1 MIKNAVCLIVLL
13 VTIYVLLPVICWAE
27 TLDGSGEFDSLFL
40 AILDL
45 LNGPI
50 LTAALVFSVVGFGI
64 SIALFPHNRETIEKG
79 ARIVL
84 GLIIAAK
91 GAGFVAGALGLS
103 FLI

>member
-1 MIKNAVCLIVLL
+1 MVKNSVYLIVFLIAL
-13 VTIYVLLPVICWAE
+13 YILFPAFCWAE
-27 TLDGSGEFDSLFL
+27 TLDGGEFDALLL
-40 AILDL
+40 AVLDV
-45 LNGPI
+45 LNGSI

-91 GAGFVAGALGLS
+91 GAGFVANALGLS
-103 FLI
+103 WLI